1 MSEDLETLKGLIAK
15 DLGLE
20 KGLIIDGKTHVAILE
35 ALSRIISY
43 LLDHDLSKL
52 LQALYRIDVN
62 EQAVKQILATEETSE
77 MSMQIAQLILKR
89 ELEKVET
96 RNLYR

>member
-1 MSEDLETLKGLIAK
+1 MSEDLETLKALIVK

-20 KGLIIDGKTHVAILE
+20 KDLTINGKTHETILE
-35 ALSRIISY
+35 ALSKNISY